1 MAMWLGCWKDRR
13 DTPFNFKWP
22 DEPICAL
29 GVFFL
34 YDKAK
39 ADKLNLDD
47 KLRNMERV
55 LNVWKCRKLTLI
67 GRINIVKT
75 LALSKLIL
83 FRLVT
88 FMYHLM

>member
-1 MAMWLGCWKDRR
+1 MWLGCWKDRR

-29 GVFFL
+29 GVFFS

-39 ADKLNLDD
+39 ADKLNFDD

-83 FRLVT
+83 FLLT